1 MKSAAKVRLKTL
13 ARRIKVYWIAMSQ
26 LVMEMTSSINETTHK
41 AKPEGNP
48 DPATPHTP
56 DVIVEGWSAEEIAEE
71 SSYQDGTEVKEEME
85 EGEWVKSENRAGRMF
100 SPPSFDHREGSIL

>member
-1 MKSAAKVRLKTL
+1 MAIRAGQMREEV
-13 ARRIKVYWIAMSQ
+13 
-26 LVMEMTSSINETTHK
+26 EMLSEKNPVAYKATHK

-48 DPATPHTP
+48 DPAMPHTP

-85 EGEWVKSENRAGRMF
+85 EGVWVEHENSEGHIF
-100 SPPSFDHREGSIL
+100 SPPSFDHKEGSVL

>member
-1 MKSAAKVRLKTL
+1 MP
-13 ARRIKVYWIAMSQ
+13 
-26 LVMEMTSSINETTHK
+26 NEKNPVAHKATHK

-48 DPATPHTP
+48 DPAMPHTP

-85 EGEWVKSENRAGRMF
+85 EGEWVGRENRAGHIL
-100 SPPSFDHREGSIL
+100 SPPSFNHREVSGLI